1 MANWFATAPEEQLKG
16 KTAIIMGGG
25 SGIGKAT
32 AEQFAAAG
40 ANIMVCGVPEQICLD
55 TAEELRA
62 AGGKAVGMVCD
73 GTDANQVQAMIDKT
87 VAEFGDIDILIST
100 AGISLPRMNAMDAT
114 EADWDK
120 IFAVNAKANF
130 FLATAVARFMKEKGH
145 GGKMVLISSQRGIS
159 AMENIALYSI
169 TKAAVMGMVRSL
181 AVDFAPYGITV
192 NGIAPG
198 YVMTPMVEKGL
209 RRQSCSERLCIWSHP
224 KQGQDGLARG
234 NGERYLLPLLTGN
247 RVHHRSDAHSRWWLV
262 HPVNVLFVQLPF
274 GGCTFF
280 FRFISYL
287 SKGVVHGRYN
297 ECSSLRRS
305 RRAMAVC

>member
-169 TKAAVMGMVRSL
+169 TKAAVMGMVR
-181 AVDFAPYGITV
+181 TV
-192 NGIAPG
+192 WHHRQRHCSGLRYDPDG
-198 YVMTPMVEKGL
+198 RKGL

-234 NGERYLLPLLTGN
+234 NGKRYLLPLLAGN